1 MSFFFFFFLLGMI
14 FQPEISVLIT
24 SRHQHL
30 VSCHTRKFVRFLR
43 TVVVDQAFLRVEYV
57 WVCVGPV
64 FHQVPSSLQQTPL
77 YCDKVKE
84 AVEREILQNIAAHD
98 MTSSRLNAPSDA
110 SPDSETPTETLTPSP
125 GVKKHKGMSAH

>member
-1 MSFFFFFFLLGMI
+1 M
-14 FQPEISVLIT
+14 
-24 SRHQHL
+24 
-30 VSCHTRKFVRFLR
+30 LR
-43 TVVVDQAFLRVEYV
+43 AVVVDQAFLRVEYV

-98 MTSSRLNAPSDA
+98 MTSSRLNAPSAA

-125 GVKKHKGMSAH
+125 GVKKHKGMSEP

>member
-24 SRHQHL
+24 SRYQHL

-43 TVVVDQAFLRVEYV
+43 IVVVDQAFLRVEYV
-57 WVCVGPV
+57 WVRVGPV
-64 FHQVPSSLQQTPL
+64 IHQVPSSLQQTPL

-125 GVKKHKGMSAH
+125 GVKKHKGMSEP